1 METKDQL
8 LQEITNNMAAMR
20 RLMVSCMVSL
30 DGEEQL
36 PPSQGELLFIVSHE
50 GPISSTELARSMQLT
65 PGAIT
70 QLVESL
76 ERAGLVERKPSPA
89 DRRVTLISASEAGR
103 DRMAVVQQR
112 KMDIF
117 KEVYKGLSIDEIRIM
132 NGVQKKMIEHLMK
145 LSQERSEGKD

>member
-1 METKDQL
+1 MQTKEQL
-8 LQEITNNMAAMR
+8 LQEITNNMSSIR
-20 RLMVSCMVSL
+20 RLMVTCMVRM

-50 GPISSTELARSMQLT
+50 GPISSTELAKAMQLT

-89 DRRVTLISASEAGR
+89 DRRVTLINISNTGR
-103 DRMAVVQQR
+103 ERMSIIMER
-112 KMDIF
+112 KMSIF
-117 KEVYKGLSIDEIRIM
+117 QEVYKDLSIEEIRIM
-132 NGVQKKMIEHLMK
+132 NGVQKKMIEHLKK
-145 LSQERSEGKD
+145 LAHEHSEGKD